1 MTRRQKAAASIELSH
16 LSVHFRLTHR
26 SVPTLKEW
34 AIKRLQNR
42 LKEQYFIALDDVGLT
57 VEEGMSF
64 GVIGA
69 NGAGKSTLLRVI
81 AGIIEPST
89 GVAVIRGRVA
99 PIIEL
104 GTGFD
109 GELSARENVFFN
121 GALLGRSRS
130 EMRDRLETILHFA
143 MLEEF
148 ADAPLRTFSSGMT
161 ARLAFAIATSVDAD
175 VLVLDEIL
183 SVGDE
188 MFRRRCRSRIDEF
201 RREGATI
208 VLVSHDLNTIER
220 LCSQAAWLDAGRLR
234 ALGPASDVVRTYLRE
249 TRQAK
254 NGAGGAPGSAHARSD
269 APDADRV
276 RRLVRQTDE
285 KITRGEAA
293 VLVVRA
299 RHGVFFAPP
308 EAIGLFSDLPPDSH
322 LAPYAEQICRDQVT
336 QVPGDG
342 RFRPADVASRAELAV
357 FATAAAG
364 EIDDR
369 ITPALGVF
377 TDVPRTHWAA
387 PFIEHVF
394 HRDAIPGRPDGTFGP
409 DEPMTIADF
418 ATSVEHL
425 AGLRAESLLSPGSL
439 DDGDE

>member
-1 MTRRQKAAASIELSH
+1 MTRHRDAAASIELSH

-34 AIKRLQNR
+34 AIRKLQNR
-42 LKEQYFIALDDVGLT
+42 LKEQNFVALDDVSLI

-121 GALLGRSRS
+121 GALLGRSRA
-130 EMRDRLETILHFA
+130 EMRRRLDDILDFA

-161 ARLAFAIATSVDAD
+161 GRLAFAIATSVDAD

-183 SVGDE
+183 SVGDQA
-188 MFRRRCRSRIDEF
+188 FRSRCRSRIDQF
-201 RREGATI
+201 RRQGATI
-208 VLVSHDLNTIER
+208 VLVSHDLSTIER
-220 LCSQAAWLDAGRLR
+220 LCSQAAWLDGGRLR

-249 TRQAK
+249 TRHGQD
-254 NGAGGAPGSAHARSD
+254 GAGRESESAHSRRGAPN
-269 APDADRV
+269 ADRV

-308 EAIGLFSDLPPDSH
+308 EAIGLFSDVPGDSH
-322 LAPYAEQICRDQVT
+322 LAPYAEQLCRDQVT
-336 QVPGDG
+336 RVPGDG
-342 RFRPADVASRAELAV
+342 RFRPADVATRAELAV
-357 FATAAAG
+357 FASAAAG
-364 EIDDR
+364 EIDDGVA
-369 ITPALGVF
+369 PAVGVF
-377 TDVPRTHWAA
+377 TDVPGTHWAA
-387 PFIEHVF
+387 AFIEHVY

-409 DEPMTIADF
+409 DEPMAITDF

-425 AGLRAESLLSPGSL
+425 AGLRAGSLLRPSSL
-439 DDGDE
+439 DDEEE